1 MNRSTT
7 YAGDFVLNNTAGQP
21 RSARR
26 ARRKSHAV
34 RAAGLAVGISTLL
47 ALAPLHAAG
56 HGANADSKAAST
68 SDRMLAF
75 DKSQFSTIN
84 VTIDGVQVP
93 VRWYK
98 EVCYVANPVLMAST
112 QTNSMTGGSTIIA
125 NPQCGYQSLNIFVP
139 ESVANK
145 QDNAIYFAVN
155 NSGWMASYI
164 KASVSNGAT
173 YDSSTSNVGAAL
185 KAGYVYIDVAT
196 RGRGIVAADG
206 TYAGKAPNVVVDA
219 KAAVRY
225 LRLNDAVMPGSAER
239 IVVNGTSGGGGLSSI
254 LGASGN
260 SSEYYSYLAAIGAAG
275 IDRQGHSTIRD
286 DVFAINAYCPITDLG
301 NADLGYEWLYNVLGT
316 RATVGTNPNPAGSK
330 ELAAKFVQ
338 YEQSLRLRN
347 TDGKQLTTAT
357 MLETI
362 KQEVARSA
370 EYYMKA
376 GGTIPN
382 LGEAF
387 TVTASGPGGGT
398 KSYTNDWLTVD
409 NAARK
414 VVSINMERYLAF
426 VATQQTLKSAPAFDQ
441 TGLSVS
447 GTSTGETNLFG
458 TSAQKYANFTE
469 YSWNHNDTSGDGTG
483 YDDTGLYWKQFVNL
497 PGTIV
502 DDQARLINPMEFIG
516 TSATTAPYWYVRHGT
531 RDRDTAFTVS
541 INLSRALA
549 ADRSVQDLNYRLAWN
564 QPHAG
569 NYDVPEAMTWIAEV
583 LKAAG
588 KKGL

>member
-1 MNRSTT
+1 
-7 YAGDFVLNNTAGQP
+7 
-21 RSARR
+21 
-26 ARRKSHAV
+26 
-34 RAAGLAVGISTLL
+34 VGISTLL

-56 HGANADSKAAST
+56 YGAAAESKAAST
-68 SDRMLAF
+68 SDRVLAF

-112 QTNSMTGGSTIIA
+112 QTNSMTGGSTAIA

-387 TVTASGPGGGT
+387 TVTASGPGGGNQ
-398 KSYTNDWLTVD
+398 KLHQRLVD
-409 NAARK
+409 GGQRRQEGR
-414 VVSINMERYLAF
+414 V
-426 VATQQTLKSAPAFDQ
+426 DQ
-441 TGLSVS
+441 YGALPGVRRHP
-447 GTSTGETNLFG
+447 
-458 TSAQKYANFTE
+458 ANFE
-469 YSWNHNDTSGDGTG
+469 
-483 YDDTGLYWKQFVNL
+483 V
-497 PGTIV
+497 
-502 DDQARLINPMEFIG
+502 
-516 TSATTAPYWYVRHGT
+516 GT
-531 RDRDTAFTVS
+531 RVRPDR
-541 INLSRALA
+541 IE
-549 ADRSVQDLNYRLAWN
+549 RLRH
-564 QPHAG
+564 QHR
-569 NYDVPEAMTWIAEV
+569 
-583 LKAAG
+583 
-588 KKGL
+588 